1 MCNTSKKSSEK
12 SSFNFEII
20 FGVFLLK
27 KNEKNNFFV
36 FSIQKI
42 LEFMS
47 FEVNFLKSVGRNSK
61 KYFTRTSMRS

>member
-12 SSFNFEII
+12 LSFNFEII

-27 KNEKNNFFV
+27 KNEKNHFFV
-36 FSIQKI
+36 FSILKI

-47 FEVNFLKSVGRNSK
+47 FDVNFLKSVGRNSK